1 MENLNPQKPK
11 IEILLYFGSGF
22 ILKGL
27 YSAYTGRDEGRV
39 YSRFAS
45 LDSSILIILIG
56 ALLIALYFISDRFP
70 GTYWDLKDNYHTVEY
85 DFAEQFIQRIV
96 DRTHLVEC
104 FIFKREVVGDQ
115 IPFKRIEYPE
125 LRAKG
130 PALIFENSDEA
141 RLVIE

>member
-45 LDSSILIILIG
+45 LNSSILIILIG
-56 ALLIALYFISDRFP
+56 ALLIALYFI
-70 GTYWDLKDNYHTVEY
+70 
-85 DFAEQFIQRIV
+85 
-96 DRTHLVEC
+96 
-104 FIFKREVVGDQ
+104 
-115 IPFKRIEYPE
+115 
-125 LRAKG
+125 
-130 PALIFENSDEA
+130 
-141 RLVIE
+141 